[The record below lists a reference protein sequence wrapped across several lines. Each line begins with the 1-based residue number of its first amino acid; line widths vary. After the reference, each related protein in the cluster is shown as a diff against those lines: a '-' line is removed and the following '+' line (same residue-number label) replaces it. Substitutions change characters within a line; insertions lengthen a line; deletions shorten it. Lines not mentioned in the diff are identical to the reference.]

1 LPGSGP
7 ARGFLLFL
15 AAVAASAHAPPTP
28 VPAPPFRVQTNR
40 LVDAKGDA
48 FLLRGAVLPLF
59 DGTAI
64 PPVTLRVL
72 RQRWNFNAVRI
83 PVSIA
88 RWRRD
93 GQPYLDG
100 ISAAVAAANRES
112 LVAVVAA
119 VGETPLPDA
128 AAVEFWR
135 AAAPQLR
142 STPSV
147 ILSLYNEPRA
157 AAWPAWAA
165 AMQPLVDAIRAAG
178 AAQLIAAAAADFQG
192 FGRESYLRDA
202 NVLYEIGA
210 SAATDEA
217 RDRSFGFLVNDVP
230 VFAGTWGGACASLT
244 ADSVLEALSYFDRR
258 NMSWTVATG
267 ACRAIDDNALLW
279 MTGDPGGFGTID
291 PTQIAGAAGGFPGP
305 VAPGEIISLYGQGIG
320 PETAVGP
327 RLVSGRVDT
336 TLGEVRVLFDGIP
349 GPILLAGYFQVNVQV
364 PYEVAGRARTSVQL
378 VYRDVPSN
386 TVELAV
392 AAAAPGIFTTFA
404 GGSDALAL
412 NQDGTVNGPSTPAL
426 RGSIVALFATGAGQT
441 DPPSVTGVPAAAA
454 SNGLRVSAAIA
465 GRAAEVLYAGPA
477 PTLVGVAQINVRVPA
492 DLPEGTQRAAVLVT
506 VGGASSRSGVILW
519 VR

>member
-1 LPGSGP
+1 
-7 ARGFLLFL
+7 
-15 AAVAASAHAPPTP
+15 

-40 LVDAKGDA
+40 LVDAKGDP
-48 FLLRGAVLPLF
+48 FLLRGAVLPLV
-59 DGTAI
+59 DGAAI

-93 GQPYLDG
+93 GQPYLDA
-100 ISAAVAAANRES
+100 ISSAVAAANREN
-112 LVAVVAA
+112 LVAVVTAA
-119 VGETPLPDA
+119 GETPLPDGV
-128 AAVEFWR
+128 AVDFWR
-135 AAAPQLR
+135 AAAPRLR

-147 ILSLYNEPRA
+147 IFSLYNEPRA

-178 AAQLIAAAAADFQG
+178 ATQLIAASAADFQG
-192 FGRESYLRDA
+192 FGREFYLRDG
-202 NVLYEIGA
+202 NVLYEIQT

-230 VFAGTWGGACASLT
+230 VMVGSWGGACGSLT
-244 ADSVLEALSYFDRR
+244 SDAVLETLSYLDRR
-258 NMSWTVATG
+258 NLSWTVATG

-291 PTQIAGAAGGFPGP
+291 PTQIASAAGGFPGP

-336 TLGEVRVLFDGIP
+336 TLGEVRVLFDGVP
-349 GPILLAGYFQVNVQV
+349 APVLLAGYFQVNVQV
-364 PYEVAGRARTSVQL
+364 PYEIAGRARTTVQL
-378 VYRDVPSN
+378 LYRDVPSN

-392 AAAAPGIFTTFA
+392 AAAAPSIFTTFA

-412 NQDGTVNGPSTPAL
+412 NQDGTINGPSTPAL

-441 DPPSVTGVPAAAA
+441 DPPSVTGAPADGAFNSLRA
-454 SNGLRVSAAIA
+454 SATIA
-465 GRAAEVLYAGPA
+465 GRPAEVLYAGPA
-477 PTLVGVAQINVRVPA
+477 PTLVGVAQINARIPA
-492 DLPEGTQRAAVLVT
+492 DLPEGTQRAAVVVM
-506 VGGASSRSGVILW
+506 VGGASSRSGVVLW